1 MFRVVRYSLPSM
13 EIWTTP
19 VIMVETLALV
29 YYKAIQKATNSVV
42 LRQLCQQILRDEV
55 KHIRFQY
62 ERLAI
67 LYKARPFWL
76 QQLTYLLQRILYC
89 VPVILVWIGHY
100 RVLRAGG
107 HNFRSYWRSAW
118 VKMNFAWER
127 MKPQR
132 YQW

>member
-1 MFRVVRYSLPSM
+1 M

-29 YYKAIQKATNSVV
+29 YYKAIQKATNSPV

-67 LYKARPFWL
+67 LHRNRPTSL
-76 QQLTYLLQRILYC
+76 
-89 VPVILVWIGHY
+89 P
-100 RVLRAGG
+100 
-107 HNFRSYWRSAW
+107 
-118 VKMNFAWER
+118 
-127 MKPQR
+127 
-132 YQW
+132 